1 MGKHV
6 VTEEDG
12 GGASAGRRMA
22 MGNGTGAGSLQG
34 GPEGH
39 EHDLH
44 EINSNGC
51 IGLSELY

>member
-1 MGKHV
+1 V

-51 IGLSELY
+51 IGLSELYRH